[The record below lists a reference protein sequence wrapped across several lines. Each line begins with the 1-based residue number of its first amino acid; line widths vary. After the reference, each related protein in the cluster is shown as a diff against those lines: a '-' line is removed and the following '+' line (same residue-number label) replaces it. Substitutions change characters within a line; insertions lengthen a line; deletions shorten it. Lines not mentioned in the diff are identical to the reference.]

1 MRKKRLLSM
10 SRALRS
16 WWRRKKTKVIKRLV
30 NQIENK
36 QVLWVK
42 VELSHHFC
50 CRGFV
55 RLKEE
60 ITLEIHKTRAP
71 ERLRQSGSLLTP
83 LLYPQL
89 EGLPI
94 DPASLRSS
102 FACFFSF
109 FTFFFAFYISMQHL
123 PLLLYVSRVTHFL
136 NCHCIFGSM
145 LIFALCLNTRHFMS

>member
-1 MRKKRLLSM
+1 MCHSLITLKIVDGEGEFRPFNVAS
-10 SRALRS
+10 
-16 WWRRKKTKVIKRLV
+16 T
-30 NQIENK
+30 QI
-36 QVLWVK
+36 
-42 VELSHHFC
+42 HFC

-60 ITLEIHKTRAP
+60 ITLEIHKTRAAGI
-71 ERLRQSGSLLTP
+71 RQSGSLLTP

-109 FTFFFAFYISMQHL
+109 FLPFFCF
-123 PLLLYVSRVTHFL
+123 LYFNAAPPSPSVRL
-136 NCHCIFGSM
+136 
-145 LIFALCLNTRHFMS
+145 